1 MLNRTYVTAASA
13 AMTLAM
19 AAYAVNTPE
28 VEPNDDKATA
38 TLVTMAAGDSF
49 SGNSISGSTTGIDT
63 FLVRI
68 PADGVLTRYE
78 LNLTT
83 VGTAGHTM
91 TIRGLSQSGGVIG
104 TTDSTVQTATT
115 ITATSARR
123 AVFYGT
129 GGSGNRDLYV
139 RVTGT
144 ASTTGDYTVTLSS
157 SAVTETAA
165 GGSGTVAAGN
175 ITIGEGTGSTADHD
189 WFVYDSSLNSIVGY
203 DIDDPDS
210 GTTLLYT
217 AGTYHFAWG
226 NFNTC
231 NNLAST
237 GGTYLSGN
245 VMDFPNVVANSS
257 TTSVTNF
264 NMGITSG
271 VGNVQVPLTRTTVAG
286 VSGQFDINW
295 VALTVENLATNP
307 SGNGVATPNSALGD
321 GSGSTLLTV
330 AVVPGASPTSTG
342 LAVTADLSAVG
353 GSASQAFFDD
363 GTNGDVTGGDN
374 VFSYFY
380 NVPVT
385 GGGNFSLPFTVTDA
399 ESRSGNGNIA
409 LSIVAA
415 PSVFTDLGTLTYSG
429 TAVNSV
435 GTVAAGGIS
444 WFRFNL
450 PLGVSDPTDYLDI
463 WTDVAVNPGPTD
475 TEIGVYD
482 SLGNLMDADDDDG
495 PIAYSALSYGL
506 ITPTR
511 PLTGGATHNGRD
523 GALTP
528 GTYWIAAGQFNTTFG
543 ATGWNATSTGATAGD
558 INLNLVYN
566 DAASITANPSITAT
580 SDTPDPTLSGAP
592 VLFTATVAQGL
603 PASAIASVTGDFS
616 TVGGTAAEAF
626 NDSGTGGDVTAA
638 DGIWSLTFSP
648 TGAPGTTNIL
658 VTATDGLSRTATA
671 NIAHAISGG
680 SSGLPGTFT
689 DLGTL
694 SYSATPITHEQA
706 YAAGDVKWYRF
717 EITTGIADPT
727 DYLDLWVEGGTAPG
741 TLTDT
746 EVGLYDNSGN
756 LVIADDDDGAGLY
769 SAESY
774 GAVSPTRPLTGGTA
788 HNGRD
793 GALAAGIYWLAVSEY
808 ATTHNPT
815 NWEVLVPAPADAG
828 DVRLNLVYNTPSPT
842 PPTGVGASTPNAGL
856 GDGSFSPLFTVVT
869 TPGQIP
875 TSTGITVTADLSGIG
890 GSATQ
895 SFFDDGTNGDV
906 TGGDGTYSFT
916 YTIPNLTAVATYP
929 INFTVADAESRSSN
943 GSFNVTVLGEPTAT
957 DLCRVFDPEFKG
969 LLINDLAYAP
979 GQTIWYTFQIPG
991 PGASAAGLTY
1001 LDITT
1006 VGSVLAGDTFAD
1018 DTEIA
1023 LFDTAGNVVAND
1035 DDDGPGFMSQMSWGD
1050 TTPRAADGDGVA
1062 AAGQDG
1068 DLAAGTY
1075 YLAVSSFNITP
1086 AAPWV
1091 AISDSTSTGTIDVTF
1106 RTNIAGCVA
1115 DVDDGSASGV
1125 MDGGVTIDDLLYY
1138 LAIFNTGNVCAD
1150 VDDGTATGSRDG
1162 GVTIDDLLYYLARF
1176 NGGC

>member
-13 AMTLAM
+13 AMALAM

-28 VEPNDDKATA
+28 VEPNDDKTTA
-38 TLVTMAAGDSF
+38 TLVTMAAGDTF
-49 SGNSISGSTTGIDT
+49 SGNSISATTTGLDY

-68 PADGVLTRYE
+68 PADGVLTRYQ
-78 LNLTT
+78 LDLSTT
-83 VGTAGHTM
+83 GTVGHTM
-91 TIRGLSQSGGVIG
+91 TIRGLNQTTGGVIG
-104 TTDSTVQTATT
+104 TTDTTVQTATT
-115 ITATSARR
+115 ITADSSRR

-129 GGSGNRDLYV
+129 GGSGNRDIYI

-144 ASTTGDYTVTLSS
+144 ASTTGDYSVVLSS

-189 WFVYDSSLNSIVGY
+189 WFVYDSSLAVIPGY

-210 GTTLLYT
+210 GRTLSYA

-226 NFNTC
+226 NFNTA
-231 NNLAST
+231 NNQNST
-237 GGTYLSGN
+237 GGTFLTGA
-245 VMDFPNVVANSS
+245 VMDFPNVVANTS
-257 TTSVTNF
+257 TTNVSNI

-271 VGNVQVPLTRTTVAG
+271 VGNVQVPMTRPTVTG
-286 VSGQFDINW
+286 VSGQFDVNW
-295 VALTVENLATNP
+295 VALTVELLATNP
-307 SGNGVATPNSALGD
+307 SGSGLATPGSALGD
-321 GSGSTLLTV
+321 GTGSTLLTV
-330 AVVPGASPTSTG
+330 NVVPGASPTSTG

-353 GSASQAFFDD
+353 GSATQTFFDD

-374 VFSYFY
+374 IFSFFY

-399 ESRSGNGNIA
+399 ESRSGSGNIA

-415 PSVFTDLGTLTYSG
+415 PAVFTDLGTLSYSNTPVSSELTYAAAEVKWYKFTIAGANDAVDFLDSW
-429 TAVNSV
+429 TA
-435 GTVAAGGIS
+435 TPAVA
-444 WFRFNL
+444 
-450 PLGVSDPTDYLDI
+450 
-463 WTDVAVNPGPTD
+463 GPTD
-475 TEIGVYD
+475 TEIGLYD
-482 SLGNLMDADDDDG
+482 SFGNLVDSDDDDG
-495 PIAYSALSYGL
+495 TGNLSAMSHGL
-506 ITPTR
+506 VAPNR
-511 PLTGGATHNGRD
+511 LLTGYVNFNGRD
-523 GALTP
+523 GGLAA
-528 GTYWIAAGQFNTTFG
+528 GTYWMAVGAFNTTFN
-543 ATGWNATSTGATAGD
+543 ATGWNAVSTSAATGN
-558 INLNLVYN
+558 ILLNLVYQE
-566 DAASITANPSITAT
+566 AAAITANPSITAT
-580 SDTPDPTLSGAP
+580 SDVPDPTLSGTP

-603 PASAIASVTGDFS
+603 PASAITSVTGDFS
-616 TVGGTAAEAF
+616 AVGGTAAEAF

-648 TGAPGTTNIL
+648 TGAPGTSTIV

-671 NIAHAISGG
+671 NISHSISGG
-680 SSGLPGTFT
+680 SSGLPATFT

-694 SYSATPITHEQA
+694 SYSATPIMHEQA

-717 EITTGIADPT
+717 ELTTGVADPT

-746 EVGLYDNSGN
+746 EVGLYDNTGN

-793 GALAAGIYWLAVSEY
+793 GALAAGIYWLAVSEFS
-808 ATTHNPT
+808 TTHNAT

-828 DVRLNLVYNTPSPT
+828 DVKLNLVYNTPSPT
-842 PPTGVGASTPNAGL
+842 NPTGVGASTPAAGL
-856 GDGSFSPLFTVVT
+856 GDGTFSPLFTVVT

-916 YTIPNLTAVATYP
+916 YTIPNGTSAAAYP
-929 INFTVADAESRSSN
+929 INFIVADAESRSSN
-943 GSFNVTVLGEPTAT
+943 GSFNVTVVGEPTAT

-979 GQTIWYTFQIPG
+979 GQTSWYTFQIPG
-991 PGASAAGLTY
+991 PGASAAGLTF

-1006 VGSVLAGDTFAD
+1006 VGSVLTGDTFAD

-1023 LFDTAGNVVAND
+1023 VFDTAGNVVDGD
-1035 DDDGPGFMSQMSWGD
+1035 DDDGPGFMSQLSWGD

-1091 AISDSTSTGTIDVTF
+1091 ATSDSIASGTIDVTF

-1115 DVDDGSASGV
+1115 DVDDGSATGV

-1150 VDDGTATGSRDG
+1150 VDDGSASGTRDG

>member
-13 AMTLAM
+13 AMALAM

-38 TLVTMAAGDSF
+38 TLVTMAAGDTF
-49 SGNSISGSTTGIDT
+49 SGNSISGTTTGIDN

-68 PADGVLTRYE
+68 PADGVLTRYQ
-78 LNLTT
+78 LDLST
-83 VGTAGHTM
+83 VGAVGHTM

-115 ITATSARR
+115 ITADSSRR

-129 GGSGNRDLYV
+129 GASGNRDIYV

-144 ASTTGDYTVTLSS
+144 ATTTGDYSVVLSS

-189 WFVYDSSLNSIVGY
+189 WFVYDSSLGVITGY
-203 DIDDPDS
+203 DNDDPDS
-210 GTTLLYT
+210 GRTLSYA

-226 NFNTC
+226 NWNTC
-231 NNLAST
+231 NNQNST
-237 GGTYLSGN
+237 GGTYLSGL
-245 VMDFPNVVANSS
+245 VLDFPNVVANSS
-257 TTSVTNF
+257 TTSISNI

-271 VGNVQVPLTRTTVAG
+271 VGNVQVPMTRTTTTG

-307 SGNGVATPNSALGD
+307 SGSGLATPNSALGD
-321 GSGSTLLTV
+321 GTGSTLLTV
-330 AVVPGASPTSTG
+330 NVVPGASPTSTG

-353 GSASQAFFDD
+353 GSATQAFFDD

-374 VFSYFY
+374 IFSYFY

-415 PSVFTDLGTLTYSG
+415 PAVFTDLGTLSYSNTPVSSELTY
-429 TAVNSV
+429 
-435 GTVAAGGIS
+435 AAGEVKWYKFTIAGANDAVD
-444 WFRFNL
+444 F
-450 PLGVSDPTDYLDI
+450 LDS
-463 WTDVAVNPGPTD
+463 WTDTPAVAGPTD
-475 TEIGVYD
+475 TEIGLYD
-482 SLGNLMDADDDDG
+482 SLGNLVDSDDDDG
-495 PIAYSALSYGL
+495 AGAFSAMSHGL
-506 ITPTR
+506 VAPTR
-511 PLTGGATHNGRD
+511 PLTGGTAFNGRD
-523 GALTP
+523 GGLAA
-528 GTYWIAAGQFNTTFG
+528 GTYWMAVGVFNTTFG
-543 ATGWNATSTGATAGD
+543 ATGWNATSTATGTGN
-558 INLNLVYN
+558 ILLNLVYQE
-566 DAASITANPSITAT
+566 AAAIVANPSITAT
-580 SDTPDPTLSGAP
+580 SDTPDPTLSGTP

-603 PASAIASVTGDFS
+603 PASAISSVTGDFS
-616 TVGGTAAEAF
+616 AVGGTAAEAF

-648 TGAPGTTNIL
+648 TGAPGTTAIV
-658 VTATDGLSRTATA
+658 VTATDALSRTATA
-671 NIAHAISGG
+671 NISHAISGG
-680 SSGLPGTFT
+680 SSGLPATFT

-694 SYSATPITHEQA
+694 SYSATPIMHEQA

-717 EITTGIADPT
+717 ELTTGVADPA

-746 EVGLYDNSGN
+746 EVGLYDNAGN
-756 LVIADDDDGAGLY
+756 LVVADDDDGAGLY

-793 GALAAGIYWLAVSEY
+793 GALAAGIYWLAVSEFS
-808 ATTHNPT
+808 TTHNTT

-828 DVRLNLVYNTPSPT
+828 DVKLNLVYNTPAPT
-842 PPTGVGASTPNAGL
+842 NPTGVGASTPNAGL

-895 SFFDDGTNGDV
+895 AFFDDGTNGDV
-906 TGGDGTYSFT
+906 TGGDGTFSFT
-916 YTIPNLTAVATYP
+916 YTIPNLTAAAAYS
-929 INFTVADAESRSSN
+929 IGFTVADAESRSST
-943 GSFNVTVLGEPTAT
+943 GSFTVTVVGEPTAT

-979 GQTIWYTFQIPG
+979 GQTFWYTFQVPTG
-991 PGASAAGLTY
+991 GATAAGLTY

-1006 VGSVLAGDTFAD
+1006 VGSVLTGDTFAD

-1023 LFDTAGNVVAND
+1023 MFDTSGNVVASD
-1035 DDDGPGFMSQMSWGD
+1035 DDSGPGFMSQLSYGD
-1050 TTPRAADGDGVA
+1050 TVTPRAADGDGVA
-1062 AAGQDG
+1062 AAGQNG

-1075 YLAVSSFNITP
+1075 FLAVSSFNITP
-1086 AAPWV
+1086 AGPWV
-1091 AISDSTSTGTIDVTF
+1091 AISDSTATGTIDVTF

-1115 DVDDGSASGV
+1115 DVDDGSATGV

-1150 VDDGTATGSRDG
+1150 VDDGSATGARDG